1 MFAILSIRT
10 IYMKRIF
17 TLLFTFISLTAFSA
31 TYTTIRNGRWNDAST
46 WASGLIP
53 SVSGWG
59 SNEII
64 INHEIT
70 LVPNINLSGPSK
82 LTVSASGSL
91 ITGSSGNFNI
101 SIGEQAK
108 FINNGDIRN
117 VGALSVSSNAVFD
130 FQSGTIS
137 ANTLSVNGGNSSN
150 NTLATFIS
158 KGDLTISGNISI
170 GGSGKFDMQSGELK
184 VGGSF
189 TSTGGDTFTN
199 LAGKVTISE
208 GLINTGS
215 SKMTSSAILKAKSF
229 TNSGG
234 NPSTSFKSTGS
245 MTISNDFYNQ
255 GLAVTEGLVTVGGKF
270 TSDWG
275 SKTTIN
281 SSEFKVSGNI
291 TNNGYID
298 GTGIFTWGGTIS
310 QGWGAITH
318 PVYNAEV
325 VGPAVPSSIPQK
337 MYNLGD
343 GVPLPVRL
351 LFFSGESRNGVS
363 LFAWATLEEENFD
376 RFEIEMS
383 SDARNFRM
391 IGVVASTGQGRG
403 DYTFD
408 YNQAHGTF
416 YYRLKAIDLNG
427 EAEYLKMISVK
438 NETERPLMVYP
449 NPVTNHEL
457 TVNLG
462 KEFKQGEVKV
472 YHKNGTL
479 ALSRDLF
486 AIETS
491 LSLESLQPNVYYV
504 VITADESISRTRIIV
519 Q

>member
-1 MFAILSIRT
+1 
-10 IYMKRIF
+10 MKRIF
-17 TLLFTFISLTAFSA
+17 TLLFIFTSLTAFSA
-31 TYTTIRNGRWNDAST
+31 TYTTISDGKWNDAST
-46 WASGLIP
+46 WANGLIP
-53 SVSGWG
+53 SVNGWG
-59 SNEII
+59 SNEIV
-64 INHEIT
+64 INHKIIH
-70 LVPNINLSGPSK
+70 VPHINLSGPSK
-82 LTVSASGSL
+82 LTIGTSGSL
-91 ITGSSGNFNI
+91 LNGTSGNFNI
-101 SIGEQAK
+101 AVGEQAK
-108 FINNGDIRN
+108 FINNGEIRN
-117 VGALSVSSNAVFD
+117 VGTLSVSSNAIFD

-137 ANTLSVNGGNSSN
+137 ANTLSVSGGNSSN

-158 KGDLTISGNISI
+158 KGDLTISGNINV
-170 GGSGKFDMQSGELK
+170 GGSGKFEMLSGELK

-199 LAGKVTISE
+199 LAGIVTISE
-208 GLINTGS
+208 GLSNTSS

-245 MTISNDFYNQ
+245 MTITNNFYNQ
-255 GLAVTEGLVTVGGKF
+255 GLAVAEGLVNVGGNF
-270 TSDWG
+270 TNDWG
-275 SKTTIN
+275 AKITIN

-318 PVYNAEV
+318 PVYNAEIT
-325 VGPAVPSSIPQK
+325 GPAAPPSIPQK
-337 MYNLGD
+337 LYNLGD

-351 LFFSGESRNGVS
+351 LDFAGESRNGIS
-363 LFAWATLEEENFD
+363 HFTWTTLEEENFD

-383 SDARNFRM
+383 SDARNFRV

-408 YNQAHGTF
+408 YHQAHGTF
-416 YYRLKAIDLNG
+416 YFRLKAIDLNG
-427 EAEYLKMISVK
+427 DVEYLKMIAVK